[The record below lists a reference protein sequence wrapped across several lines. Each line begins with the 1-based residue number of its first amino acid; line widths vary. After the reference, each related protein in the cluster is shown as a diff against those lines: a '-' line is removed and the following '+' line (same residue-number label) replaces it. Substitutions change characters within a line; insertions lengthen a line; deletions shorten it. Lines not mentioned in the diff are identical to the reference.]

1 MRVITEAPAPEGA
14 AALAGRA
21 RDTLRLT
28 WEERRWTRKKTVT
41 TAGREIAL
49 ALPTGTVL
57 EPGDVL
63 AVEADWY
70 LVVEAR
76 PEPVLAL
83 FPESYEAALRIAFDV
98 GNRHFSLGGDGDTLL
113 VPDDTA
119 MEDLVRRLGV
129 RWERRE
135 VVYAPIYAPINAPV
149 YASIHSSVHGGGDD

>member
-1 MRVITEAPAPEGA
+1 MRVITEVLGRVDAGS
-14 AALAGRA
+14 LAGKA

-49 ALPTGTVL
+49 ALPTGTLL

-63 AVEADWY
+63 AVEGDWY
-70 LVVEAR
+70 LVVEPR

-83 FPESYEAALRIAFDV
+83 FPETYEAAVRIAFDV
-98 GNRHFSLGGDGDTLL
+98 GNRHFSLGCDGDTLL

-135 VVYAPIYAPINAPV
+135 AVYAPMQ
-149 YASIHSSVHGGGDD
+149 ASVSGGGDA

>member
-1 MRVITEAPAPEGA
+1 MRAITEAPTPVGP
-14 AALAGRA
+14 AALEGKT

-41 TAGREIAL
+41 SAGREIAL

-63 AVEADWY
+63 AVEPEWY

-83 FPESYEAALRIAFDV
+83 FPESYEAAVRIAFDV
-98 GNRHFSLGGDGDTLL
+98 GNRHFSLGAEGDVLL

-119 MEDLVRRLGV
+119 MESLVTRLGV

-135 VVYAPIYAPINAPV
+135 VVYSPLD
-149 YASIHSSVHGGGDD
+149 HGGHD

>member
-1 MRVITEAPAPEGA
+1 MRVITEAARPADAE
-14 AALAGRA
+14 ALAGKA

-28 WEERRWTRKKTVT
+28 WEERRWTRKRAVT

-63 AVEADWY
+63 ALEPDWY
-70 LVVEAR
+70 LVVEVRA
-76 PEPVLAL
+76 EPVLAL
-83 FPESYEAALRIAFDV
+83 FPETYEAALRIAFDV
-98 GNRHFSLGGDGDTLL
+98 GNRHFSLGADGDTLL

-135 VVYAPIYAPINAPV
+135 VAYAPIDGRV
-149 YASIHSSVHGGGDD
+149 QEGGGD

>member
-1 MRVITEAPAPEGA
+1 MRVITEAPAPVDA
-14 AALAGRA
+14 AALAGKV

-63 AVEADWY
+63 AMEEHWY
-70 LVVEAR
+70 LVVEPR
-76 PEPVLAL
+76 PEPVLVL
-83 FPESYEAALRIAFDV
+83 FPESYEAAVRIAFDV
-98 GNRHFSLGGDGDTLL
+98 GNRHFSLGYDGDTLL

-135 VVYAPIYAPINAPV
+135 VVYSPLDR
-149 YASIHSSVHGGGDD
+149 GGDD

>member
-1 MRVITEAPAPEGA
+1 MRLITEVPVPVDA
-14 AALAGRA
+14 AAVAGKA

-28 WEERRWTRKKTVT
+28 WEERRWTRKRAVT
-41 TAGREIAL
+41 TAGREVAL

-63 AVEADWY
+63 AVEEGWY
-70 LVVEAR
+70 LAVEAR
-76 PEPVLAL
+76 PEPVLVL
-83 FPESYEAALRIAFDV
+83 FPESYEAAVRIAFDV
-98 GNRHFSLGGDGDTLL
+98 GNRHFSMGADGDTLV

-135 VVYAPIYAPINAPV
+135 VVYSPL
-149 YASIHSSVHGGGDD
+149 HGGGDG

>member
-1 MRVITEAPAPEGA
+1 MRLITEEPGPVSAE
-14 AALAGRA
+14 ALAGKA

-28 WEERRWTRKKTVT
+28 WEERRWTRKKALT

-63 AVEADWY
+63 AVERDWY

-83 FPESYEAALRIAFDV
+83 FPETYEAALRIAFDV
-98 GNRHFSLGGDGDTLL
+98 GNRHFSLGSDGDTLL

-119 MEDLVRRLGV
+119 MKDLVRRLGV

-135 VVYAPIYAPINAPV
+135 VVYVPLEGRFQERGV
-149 YASIHSSVHGGGDD
+149 G

>member
-1 MRVITEAPAPEGA
+1 MRVITEAPAPVDG
-14 AALAGRA
+14 AALAGKT

-28 WEERRWTRKKTVT
+28 WEERCWTRKRVVS

-63 AVEADWY
+63 AVDEGWY
-70 LVVEAR
+70 LAVEAR

-83 FPESYEAALRIAFDV
+83 FPESYEAAVRIAFDV

-135 VVYAPIYAPINAPV
+135 TVYSPIDSTGPGA
-149 YASIHSSVHGGGDD
+149 GGD

>member
-1 MRVITEAPAPEGA
+1 MRVITEAPTRVGP
-14 AALAGRA
+14 AALEGRT

-28 WEERRWTRKKTVT
+28 WEERRWTRKKVVT
-41 TAGREIAL
+41 STGREIAL

-70 LVVEAR
+70 LIVEAR

-83 FPESYEAALRIAFDV
+83 FPDTYETAVRIAFDV
-98 GNRHFSLGGDGDTLL
+98 GNRHFTLGTDGESLL

-119 MEDLVRRLGV
+119 MEHLATRLGV

-135 VVYAPIYAPINAPV
+135 MVFAPLDRD
-149 YASIHSSVHGGGDD
+149 GDG

>member
-1 MRVITEAPAPEGA
+1 MRLITEAPVPVDA
-14 AALAGRA
+14 AAVAGKA

-28 WEERRWTRKKTVT
+28 WEERRWTRKRAVT
-41 TAGREIAL
+41 TAGREVAL

-63 AVEADWY
+63 AVEEGWY
-70 LVVEAR
+70 LTVEAR
-76 PEPVLAL
+76 PEPVLVL
-83 FPESYEAALRIAFDV
+83 FPESYEAAVRIAFDV
-98 GNRHFSLGGDGDTLL
+98 GNRHFSMGADGDTLV

-135 VVYAPIYAPINAPV
+135 AVYSPL
-149 YASIHSSVHGGGDD
+149 HGGGDG

>member
-1 MRVITEAPAPEGA
+1 MRVITEAPVPVDAG
-14 AALAGRA
+14 ALAGRT

-28 WEERRWTRKKTVT
+28 WEERRWTRKKVVT

-63 AVEADWY
+63 AVDEQWY
-70 LVVEAR
+70 LIVEPR

-83 FPESYEAALRIAFDV
+83 FPESYEAAVRIAFDV
-98 GNRHFSLGGDGDTLL
+98 GNRHFALGGDEDTLL

-135 VVYAPIYAPINAPV
+135 AVFSPV
-149 YASIHSSVHGGGDD
+149 DAAARGGGGG